1 MSARVGTLL
10 FVGLGLIGGSLAAA
24 LRGTGFAARMT
35 AFNRNR
41 ATLDYA
47 LGAGLID
54 AVPESLEEAIA
65 EADLIVVGHKHLD
78 GWAAR
83 WWRGSSSG
91 TLIEHAHCSVLVAIT
106 S

>member
-41 ATLDYA
+41 ATLDFA

-54 AVPESLEEAIA
+54 AAPAWSACP
-65 EADLIVVGHKHLD
+65 
-78 GWAAR
+78 R
-83 WWRGSSSG
+83 
-91 TLIEHAHCSVLVAIT
+91 
-106 S
+106 